1 VPELGAFFV
10 YVATIGLLLWKPRGL
25 FGKDL

>member
-1 VPELGAFFV
+1 VPEFGAFFV

-25 FGKDL
+25 FGRAA